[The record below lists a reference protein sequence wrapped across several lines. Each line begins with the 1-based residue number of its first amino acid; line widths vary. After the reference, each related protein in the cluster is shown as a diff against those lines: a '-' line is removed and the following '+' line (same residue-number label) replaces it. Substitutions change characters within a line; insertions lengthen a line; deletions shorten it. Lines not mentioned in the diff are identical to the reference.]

1 MNDERRALPKNE
13 SRLGK
18 GLGALLGDAM
28 EVPDGSEFPV
38 RDIPLRRIRP
48 NQFQPRRDFDEAA
61 LSELKASITENG
73 LLQPLVVRRIDDGFE
88 LVAGE
93 RRFRALRDLAWETVP
108 AVLRELSDEAMLVLA
123 LVENL
128 QREDLNAIEE
138 AAAFQQLIDGFG
150 FTQKEVADRVGRDRS
165 TVSNALRLLALPSSV
180 RDLVAS
186 GRLSAGHARAV
197 LSLPDEADQLRLARE
212 IVGGELSVRA
222 AERKAR
228 RIRDGDSA
236 AGTPGSSGRPG
247 GKSENPV
254 ARRAATLLGRSL
266 GTGVEVHLSGKQ
278 KGEIR
283 IPFHDAEDFER
294 IVRRLLAGDA
304 GELFEDA

>member
-1 MNDERRALPKNE
+1 MPKNE

-28 EVPDGSEFPV
+28 EAPDATEFPV
-38 RDIPLRRIRP
+38 RDIPMRRIRP
-48 NQFQPRRDFDEAA
+48 NQFQPRREFDDAA
-61 LSELKASITENG
+61 MGELKASITENG
-73 LLQPLVVRRIDDGFE
+73 LLQPLVVRRVDDVFE

-93 RRFRALRDLAWETVP
+93 RRFRALRDLGWETAP

-138 AAAFQQLIDGFG
+138 ASAFQQLIDGFG
-150 FTQKEVADRVGRDRS
+150 FTQKEVAERVGRDRS
-165 TVSNALRLLALPSSV
+165 TVSNTLRLLTLPRPV
-180 RDLVAS
+180 RDLVES
-186 GRLSAGHARAV
+186 GQLTAGHARAV
-197 LSLPDEADQLRLARE
+197 LSLSVEADQLRLASA
-212 IVGGELSVRA
+212 IVDGDLSVRA

-228 RIRDGDSA
+228 AMRDGDSPD
-236 AGTPGSSGRPG
+236 GTAESERRTGRA
-247 GKSENPV
+247 ENPV

-266 GTGVEVHLSGKQ
+266 GTGVEVRLSGRE

-283 IPFHDAEDFER
+283 IPFHDADDFER
-294 IVRRLLAGDA
+294 ILRRVLAGDA
-304 GELFEDA
+304 AELFEDA

>member
-1 MNDERRALPKNE
+1 LPKNE

-28 EVPDGSEFPV
+28 EAPDTTEFPV

-48 NQFQPRRDFDEAA
+48 NQFQPRREFDEAA
-61 LSELKASITENG
+61 LGDLKASITENG
-73 LLQPLVVRRIDDGFE
+73 LLQPLVVRRVGDEFE

-93 RRFRALRDLAWETVP
+93 RRFRALRDLRWEKAP
-108 AVLRELSDEAMLVLA
+108 AVIRELSDEAMLVLA

-138 AAAFQQLIDGFG
+138 ASAFQQLIDGFG
-150 FTQKEVADRVGRDRS
+150 FTQKEVAERVGRDRS
-165 TVSNALRLLALPSSV
+165 TVSNTLRLLMLPRTV
-180 RDLVAS
+180 RDLVET
-186 GRLSAGHARAV
+186 GRLTAGHARAV
-197 LSLPDEADQLRLARE
+197 LSLDAEAARLRLARE
-212 IVGGELSVRA
+212 IVDGDLSVRA

-228 RIRDGDSA
+228 AMRDEDSGEEA
-236 AGTPGSSGRPG
+236 TGEPEGRTVRP
-247 GKSENPV
+247 ENPV

-266 GTGVEVHLSGKQ
+266 GTGVEVRLSGRE

-283 IPFHDAEDFER
+283 IPFHDADDFER
-294 IVRRLLAGDA
+294 ILRRLLAGDA
-304 GELFEDA
+304 AELFEDA

>member
-1 MNDERRALPKNE
+1 MPKNE

-28 EVPDGSEFPV
+28 EVPDETEFPV

-48 NQFQPRRDFDEAA
+48 NQFQPRREFEEEALA
-61 LSELKASITENG
+61 ELKASITENG
-73 LLQPLVVRRIDDGFE
+73 LLQPLVVRRADDGFE

-93 RRFRALRDLAWETVP
+93 RRFRALRDLGWEKVP

-138 AAAFQQLIDGFG
+138 ASAFQQLIDGFG
-150 FTQKEVADRVGRDRS
+150 FTQKEVAERVGRDRS
-165 TVSNALRLLALPSSV
+165 TVSNTLRLLALPRPV
-180 RDLVAS
+180 RDLVES
-186 GRLSAGHARAV
+186 GQLTAGHARAV
-197 LSLPDEADQLRLARE
+197 LSLSDEEDQLRLARE
-212 IVGGELSVRA
+212 IVGDDLSVRA

-228 RIRDGDSA
+228 RMRDG
-236 AGTPGSSGRPG
+236 GSSEDPPG
-247 GKSENPV
+247 GSRRRAGGPENPV

-266 GTGVEVHLSGKQ
+266 GTGVEVRLSGRQ

-283 IPFHDAEDFER
+283 IPFHDSEDFER
-294 IVRRLLAGDA
+294 IVRRLLAGNA
-304 GELFEDA
+304 AELFEDA

>member
-1 MNDERRALPKNE
+1 MPKNE

-28 EVPDGSEFPV
+28 EAPDTTEFPV

-48 NQFQPRRDFDEAA
+48 NQFQPRREFDEAA
-61 LSELKASITENG
+61 LGDLKASITENG
-73 LLQPLVVRRIDDGFE
+73 LLQPLVVRRVGDDFE

-93 RRFRALRDLAWETVP
+93 RRFRALRDLRWEKAP
-108 AVLRELSDEAMLVLA
+108 AVIRELSDEAMLVLA

-138 AAAFQQLIDGFG
+138 ASAFQQLIDGFG
-150 FTQKEVADRVGRDRS
+150 FTQKEVAERVGRDRS
-165 TVSNALRLLALPSSV
+165 TVSNTLRLLMLPRTV
-180 RDLVAS
+180 RDLVET
-186 GRLSAGHARAV
+186 GRLTAGHARAV
-197 LSLPDEADQLRLARE
+197 LSLDAEAARLRLARE
-212 IVGGELSVRA
+212 IVDGDLSVRA

-228 RIRDGDSA
+228 AMRDEDSGEEA
-236 AGTPGSSGRPG
+236 TGEPEGRTVRP
-247 GKSENPV
+247 ENPV

-266 GTGVEVHLSGKQ
+266 GTGVEVRLSGRE

-283 IPFHDAEDFER
+283 IPFHDADDFER
-294 IVRRLLAGDA
+294 ILRRLLAGDA
-304 GELFEDA
+304 AELFEDA